1 VRAVAEDDE
10 DFAAMFERT
19 VAKGAVGGS
28 PRRGRLK
35 KGEVV
40 EAIVVAI
47 GDDTIFVDVGT
58 KAEGRIDRSQLEKD
72 GKLAVALGH
81 KLRATVVDPG
91 QAGPPQLA
99 VSLRGGMDAEVLV
112 TAAEAGTPVEGT
124 FTKAV
129 KAGIEVDIGG
139 VRAFCPASQVDL
151 AYVGD
156 LETFVGQRH
165 FFRVLE
171 VKDRGRSVVVSRKA
185 LLQAERAEQAAQL
198 RQRLQPGQELEGIVQ
213 SVQPYGAFVDL
224 GGLQGLVHVSE
235 MSRAHVAT
243 PSDVV
248 SVGDH
253 VRVQV
258 LAIESN
264 PSGQPGDVRVSLSM
278 KALEAAGE
286 AQQQPAAEAAEV
298 ISATVTKIESHGV
311 FVDTPAGSG
320 MIPTAE
326 LNLPPGGDPRR
337 SFHVGDTIEVVAA
350 RRDAKGRPRFSA
362 RAVEEVQARRDFQ
375 AFREGKGKASL
386 GSLGD
391 LLRGMKLPDA
401 PAGPRAQP
409 SAQPSAPRAQSASP
423 KAQAPSASPPAASE
437 GEPRQRRRI
446 KP

>member
-1 VRAVAEDDE
+1 
-10 DFAAMFERT
+10 MFEQS
-19 VAKGAVGGS
+19 VAKGAAGGA
-28 PRRGRLK
+28 PRRDRLK

-40 EAIVVAI
+40 DARVVAI
-47 GDDTIFVDVGT
+47 GDDTVFVDVGT
-58 KAEGRIDRSQLEKD
+58 KAEGRIDRSQLE
-72 GKLAVALGH
+72 GEGGRLSVAIGD

-91 QAGPPQLA
+91 HAGPPQLA

-151 AYVGD
+151 SYVGD

-198 RQRLQPGQELEGIVQ
+198 RQRLAPGQELEGIVQ

-258 LAIESN
+258 LSIDAG

-278 KALEAAGE
+278 KALEAPGE
-286 AQQQPAAEAAEV
+286 VQPAAEAAEV
-298 ISATVTKIESHGV
+298 ITATVTKVEAHGV

-337 SFHVGDTIEVVAA
+337 SHHVGDTIEVVAA

-362 RAVEEVQARRDFQ
+362 RAVEEVQARRDFA

-391 LLRGMKLPDA
+391 LLKGMKLPDA
-401 PAGPRAQP
+401 PA
-409 SAQPSAPRAQSASP
+409 APRGTQAAASRPAKPEQSATG
-423 KAQAPSASPPAASE
+423 ASPPSE
-437 GEPRQRRRI
+437 GGGEPRQRRRI

>member
-1 VRAVAEDDE
+1 
-10 DFAAMFERT
+10 MFEQS
-19 VAKGAVGGS
+19 VAKGAAGGA
-28 PRRGRLK
+28 PRRDRLK

-40 EAIVVAI
+40 DARVVAI

-58 KAEGRIDRSQLEKD
+58 KAEGRIDRGQLQNAQGE
-72 GKLAVALGH
+72 LAVAIGD

-91 QAGPPQLA
+91 HAGPPQLV
-99 VSLRGGMDAEVLV
+99 VSLRGAIDAEVLV

-151 AYVGD
+151 SYVGD

-198 RQRLQPGQELEGIVQ
+198 RERLQPGQELEGIVQ

-248 SVGDH
+248 SVGDQ

-258 LAIESN
+258 LSIDAGS
-264 PSGQPGDVRVSLSM
+264 SGQPGDVRVSLSM
-278 KALEAAGE
+278 KALEAAGAPE
-286 AQQQPAAEAAEV
+286 AAAAPPAEV
-298 ISATVTKIESHGV
+298 ITATITKVESHGV

-326 LNLPPGGDPRR
+326 LGLPPGGDPRR
-337 SFHVGDTIEVVAA
+337 SHHVGDTIEVVAA

-362 RAVEEVQARRDFQ
+362 RAVEEVQARRDFA

-391 LLRGMKLPDA
+391 LLKGMKLPDA
-401 PAGPRAQP
+401 PDGPRARPAAPAAAPARAASPAP
-409 SAQPSAPRAQSASP
+409 SPGSAPAP
-423 KAQAPSASPPAASE
+423 APSHAP
-437 GEPRQRRRI
+437 GEPRPRRRI

>member
-1 VRAVAEDDE
+1 
-10 DFAAMFERT
+10 MFEQS
-19 VAKGAVGGS
+19 VAKGATGAA

-40 EAIVVAI
+40 DAVVVAI
-47 GDDTIFVDVGT
+47 ADDTVFVDVGT
-58 KAEGRIDRSQLEKD
+58 KAEGRIDRSQLQDAEGQLSVKIGD
-72 GKLAVALGH
+72 R
-81 KLRATVVDPG
+81 LRATVVDPG
-91 QAGPPQLA
+91 HAGPPQLA
-99 VSLRGGMDAEVLV
+99 VSLRGAVDTDVLV
-112 TAAEAGTPVEGT
+112 TAAETGTPVEGT

-129 KAGIEVDIGG
+129 KAGLEVDVGG
-139 VRAFCPASQVDL
+139 MRAFCPASQVDL
-151 AYVGD
+151 TYVGD

-171 VKDRGRSVVVSRKA
+171 VRDRGRSIVVSRKA

-198 RQRLQPGQELEGIVQ
+198 RERLAPGQELEGIVQ

-258 LAIESN
+258 LSIEAG

-278 KALEAAGE
+278 KALEAPVVEGAG
-286 AQQQPAAEAAEV
+286 APQSVEV
-298 ISATVTKIESHGV
+298 ITATISKIEAHGV

-320 MIPTAE
+320 MVPTAE

-337 SFHVGDTIEVVAA
+337 TYHVGDTIDVVAA

-362 RAVEEVQARRDFQ
+362 RAVEEVQARRDFA

-391 LLRGMKLPDA
+391 LLRDKLPDA
-401 PAGPRAQP
+401 PPPRRAPKPAAAPEKSASSSESTEPRA
-409 SAQPSAPRAQSASP
+409 
-423 KAQAPSASPPAASE
+423 
-437 GEPRQRRRI
+437 RRRI